1 MKPKQ
6 PTGEKSTLGERLR
19 AARKATGLSTRAVAD
34 KVRRFAPVSHA
45 TLANYE
51 RDLTRPPIDVMTAL
65 ATLYQRPLN
74 WFLGEG
80 PSLSGVRYRNLK
92 SKVGVRD
99 RQRFEGDCLRWLDAY
114 AAIEAHLEDELKADL
129 EFEADPDETAAE
141 TAARFRRDALNLDED
156 DRLPSVVDVLER
168 LGVRVMEVETELA
181 IDGLAARRGN
191 EFVVVLNAEVT
202 NDRARMNAAHES
214 GHVVRGDC
222 KSVEEEDRKE
232 EKAAFEFASHLLL
245 TSEMLKEA
253 FKRKSV
259 VDLVRYKERFGISLA
274 AMVYR
279 AQEERLIRESEA
291 RNLWIE
297 FSKRGWRAHE
307 PGTVWADRATR
318 FEALIDGALVQ
329 GQATLPKLA
338 EVAGVREDELRRRLA
353 LATGA
358 EDYDAEQEEHPAERQ
373 GLRIVR

>member
-1 MKPKQ
+1 MTQ
-6 PTGEKSTLGERLR
+6 RHFASGRSTLGERLR
-19 AARKATGLSTRAVAD
+19 AARVATGLSTRAVVD
-34 KVRRFAPVSHA
+34 KIRRFAPISHA

-51 RDLTRPPIDVMTAL
+51 RDLTRPPIDVVTAL

-74 WFLGEG
+74 WFLGDG

-114 AAIEAHLEDELKADL
+114 ALIESYLGEGLKADL
-129 EFEADPDETAAE
+129 KFEAKPGEAPAE
-141 TAARFRRDALNLDED
+141 TATRLRREALNLDDE
-156 DRLPSVVDVLER
+156 DRLPSVVEVLER
-168 LGVRVMEVETELA
+168 LGVRVMEVETELTV
-181 IDGLAARRGN
+181 DGLAGRRGD
-191 EFVVVLNAEVT
+191 EFAVVLNMKVS
-202 NDRARMNAAHES
+202 NDRARMNAAHEL

-222 KSVEEEDRKE
+222 KSSKEEDSKE

-245 TSEMLKEA
+245 TSAMLKEA
-253 FKRKSV
+253 FRRKSV

-279 AQEERLIRESEA
+279 GQAEHLIEESEA

-297 FSKRGWRAHE
+297 FSKRGWRVRE

-318 FEALIDGALVQ
+318 FEALVDGALVQ
-329 GQATLPKLA
+329 GRATLPELA
-338 EVAGVREDELRRRLA
+338 GVAGVREGELRRRLA

-358 EDYDAEQEEHPAERQ
+358 DDYDAGQEEGLADRQ
-373 GLRIVR
+373 GLRLVR